1 MEIIINQN
9 RAGYFKSNL
18 KKLKTGK
25 GVVLQAGDGKLSKEI
40 LSCWPGTLFLIDS
53 WSDSEESETG
63 VSWVSKETILI
74 QALDRIKLY
83 GDRAILTRTS
93 PEKARDLFGPASLDF
108 VFLQDI
114 TTYEEVKPIIK
125 TWLPKIK
132 PGGTLGGYGFLN
144 STLENSGKEVGK
156 NQMIWD
162 EDGVFLGYFGVNR
175 AVRETVGL
183 GFNINITSEEVGSWF
198 VTPE

>member
-1 MEIIINQN
+1 MEIIINKS

-25 GVVLQAGDGKLSKEI
+25 GVVLQAGEAKSAQEI
-40 LSCWPGTLFLIDS
+40 LSCWPGTLFLVDS
-53 WSDSEESETG
+53 WRETEGTEIRLPDETEEA
-63 VSWVSKETILI
+63 ILLR
-74 QALDRIKLY
+74 ALDRIKLY

-93 PEKARDLFGPASLDF
+93 PEKAKDLFGPASLDF
-108 VFLQDI
+108 VFLQDM

-144 STLENSGKEVGK
+144 SVLEHSSQEEGK
-156 NQMIWD
+156 NQPVWD
-162 EDGVFLGYFGVNR
+162 EDGIFLGYFGVNR

>member
-1 MEIIINQN
+1 MEIILKKDRTN
-9 RAGYFKSNL
+9 YLKSHI
-18 KKLKTGK
+18 KKLKTGR
-25 GVVLQAGDGKLSKEI
+25 GVVLQAGDGKSSKEI

-53 WSDSEESETG
+53 WSDSEGSETG
-63 VSWVSKETILI
+63 ISGVSKETILL

-93 PEKARDLFGPASLDF
+93 TEKAGDLFGSSSLDF
-108 VFLQDI
+108 VFLQNI
-114 TTYEEVKPIIK
+114 TTYDEVKLIIK

-144 STLENSGKEVGK
+144 STLENSGKENG
-156 NQMIWD
+156 NNRMIWD
-162 EDGVFLGYFGVNR
+162 EDGVFLGHFGVNR

-183 GFNINITSEEVGSWF
+183 RFNINITSEEVGSWF

>member
-1 MEIIINQN
+1 MEIILKKDRTN
-9 RAGYFKSNL
+9 YFKSHL
-18 KKLKTGK
+18 KKLKTGR
-25 GVVLQAGDGKLSKEI
+25 GVVLQAGDGKSSKEI
-40 LSCWPGTLFLIDS
+40 LSCWPGTLFLVDS
-53 WSDSEESETG
+53 WSDSEGSETG
-63 VSWVSKETILI
+63 VSGISKETILI
-74 QALDRIKLY
+74 QALDRIKFY

-93 PEKARDLFGPASLDF
+93 TEKAGDLFGSSSLDF
-108 VFLQDI
+108 VFLQNI
-114 TTYEEVKPIIK
+114 TTYEEVKLIIK

-144 STLENSGKEVGK
+144 STLENSGKENGN

-162 EDGVFLGYFGVNR
+162 EDGVFLGHFGVNQ

-183 GFNINITSEEVGSWF
+183 RFNINITSEEVGSWF